1 MSVDAAVATAVAETE
16 SAPTPKPRRRRKRS
30 ATKDQIKSAQTPL
43 EKISK
48 FHALCDA
55 NLVELEEEVRILTN
69 GLISGNSVFLCGAPG
84 CLHADTP
91 IYDPVDGTTQ
101 TVYRRYLAAK
111 PFHVYSHDDNGNV
124 VIKKADRPYK
134 YDAAD
139 MITFTMDDG
148 KELTVTHGHK
158 FWNGSSYIE
167 ASAVAQQLESGHVL
181 LPTIED
187 TCLSTQ
193 TSDDRRLTRTTEDSQ
208 DDCQTRHHSYG
219 EQPLPEAGIDQSS
232 SPSQGDA
239 HAHSHALSHKGDQE
253 MKGTRTSCQSS
264 GHHSSLDYSSQTE
277 QTTGPEWEHYDPSES
292 VSASS
297 YYSPSHGSQSQDS
310 QLPCTSQRPDQ
321 SSPVAIEDGVTCSLL
336 STPGD
341 SSVDTQLQTESHQ
354 QSLQS
359 PSGSCQTCTDAS
371 ALQDKGFSSS
381 VSPVSGLP
389 KMNSTMTRL
398 VSARPAGTHEYYDFC
413 VPETHNYW
421 CMGSFH
427 HNTAKS
433 LMCDAISTLIGGRS
447 YRKLMSKYTD
457 VMELMGPFCPDALKR
472 GVYEIKTDGYL
483 PDADVAF
490 LDEIWKSSSAIL
502 NTLLEIINEG
512 TFTNG
517 NQRIQVP
524 LKLVVAASNEYPSM
538 NTGSPLMA
546 MYDRFVLRKNVEPV
560 TKVRGIKKIAFN
572 VIDLTVA
579 EEDKISVDDLDV
591 LRKTCATL
599 PWSAEAKK
607 QFGSAVG
614 DCMKEGIEP
623 SARRIKRAV
632 SSCAADALI
641 KGKSEVSAS
650 DLGILQHIL
659 WVDPDPKIRAKV
671 ADIVGD
677 LGDPAEREAREIEK
691 TYSGLISKIQS
702 ASDNGEQL
710 NLILDATKETSDLV
724 NRALTLGLTEQAEH
738 MKTSMAKIR
747 EEAFEKV

>member
-55 NLVELEEEVRILTN
+55 NLVELEEEVRVLTN

-84 CLHADTP
+84 
-91 IYDPVDGTTQ
+91 
-101 TVYRRYLAAK
+101 
-111 PFHVYSHDDNGNV
+111 
-124 VIKKADRPYK
+124 
-134 YDAAD
+134 
-139 MITFTMDDG
+139 
-148 KELTVTHGHK
+148 
-158 FWNGSSYIE
+158 
-167 ASAVAQQLESGHVL
+167 
-181 LPTIED
+181 
-187 TCLSTQ
+187 
-193 TSDDRRLTRTTEDSQ
+193 
-208 DDCQTRHHSYG
+208 
-219 EQPLPEAGIDQSS
+219 
-232 SPSQGDA
+232 
-239 HAHSHALSHKGDQE
+239 
-253 MKGTRTSCQSS
+253 
-264 GHHSSLDYSSQTE
+264 
-277 QTTGPEWEHYDPSES
+277 
-292 VSASS
+292 
-297 YYSPSHGSQSQDS
+297 
-310 QLPCTSQRPDQ
+310 
-321 SSPVAIEDGVTCSLL
+321 
-336 STPGD
+336 
-341 SSVDTQLQTESHQ
+341 
-354 QSLQS
+354 
-359 PSGSCQTCTDAS
+359 
-371 ALQDKGFSSS
+371 
-381 VSPVSGLP
+381 
-389 KMNSTMTRL
+389 
-398 VSARPAGTHEYYDFC
+398 
-413 VPETHNYW
+413 
-421 CMGSFH
+421 
-427 HNTAKS
+427 TAKS

-524 LKLVVAASNEYPSM
+524 LKLVVAASNEYPSL

-560 TKVRGIKKIAFN
+560 TKVRGIKQIAFN

-579 EEDKISVDDLDV
+579 EEDRISVDDLDV

-632 SSCAADALI
+632 SSCAADALL
-641 KGKSEVSAS
+641 KGKSEVSVS

-659 WVDPDPKIRAKV
+659 WVDPDPKLRAKV